1 MDGIL
6 GRFAPHIYA
15 LLRIVAGLLF
25 AQHGAQKLLGVLGG
39 NQVAIASQFGLAGII
54 ELVGGLMIAVGVY
67 ASVHRLHRQRGDG
80 GGLFS
85 EPRAAGILA
94 GAERRRARGTLL
106 LRVPVCRRSG
116 QRSLEPAGRK
126 EKVAMEMMT
135 HTRRIGALAVLLTI
149 ALSGSGMSGSGLGVA
164 STAQAPA
171 AGAAEVRTWYFYT
184 VKWGSQDEFLDLF
197 QRNHYP
203 VLKARMEAGHYLSV
217 RTYTPRYHGDGRA
230 DWTFAVELV
239 ERPGSTGLPTE
250 AEIVKKLY
258 PDQAKFRREEQ
269 RRFELLA
276 AHWDTPLTAV
286 DFEKRAV
293 SR

>member
-1 MDGIL
+1 M
-6 GRFAPHIYA
+6 
-15 LLRIVAGLLF
+15 
-25 AQHGAQKLLGVLGG
+25 K
-39 NQVAIASQFGLAGII
+39 IAT
-54 ELVGGLMIAVGVY
+54 V
-67 ASVHRLHRQRGDG
+67 
-80 GGLFS
+80 
-85 EPRAAGILA
+85 
-94 GAERRRARGTLL
+94 
-106 LRVPVCRRSG
+106 
-116 QRSLEPAGRK
+116 
-126 EKVAMEMMT
+126 
-135 HTRRIGALAVLLTI
+135 TRRIGVLAALLAI
-149 ALSGSGMSGSGLGVA
+149 SLSGSAMGQASG
-164 STAQAPA
+164 AQAPA
-171 AGAAEVRTWYFYT
+171 TGAAEVRTWYFYT

-203 VLKARMEAGHYLSV
+203 VLKARMEAGHYSSV

-258 PDQAKFRREEQ
+258 PDQAKFRKEEQ
-269 RRFELLA
+269 RRFELLE